1 MKRRILSS
9 VQPKGMNKKPVEA
22 ADQSKGQEAFDEAM
36 DNLQDDFDYLLD
48 GLEKMVRDGGDGQSQ
63 ALQIVLE
70 ASQAVNSIIDKVAN
84 NVAQ

>member
-9 VQPKGMNKKPVEA
+9 KTVKRYTHKPVNA
-22 ADQSKGQEAFDEAM
+22 AETSKGQEAFDEAM
-36 DNLQDDFDYLLD
+36 DNLQDDFDYLVD

-70 ASQAVNSIIDKVAN
+70 ASSAVNNIISKISN
-84 NVAQ
+84 NISE

>member
-9 VQPKGMNKKPVEA
+9 ASTSRFTKKPIHA
-22 ADQSKGQEAFDEAM
+22 AEQSKGQEAFDEAM
-36 DNLQDDFDYLLD
+36 DNLQDDFDFLLD

-70 ASQAVNSIIDKVAN
+70 ASQAVNSIIDKVTT
-84 NVAQ
+84 NV